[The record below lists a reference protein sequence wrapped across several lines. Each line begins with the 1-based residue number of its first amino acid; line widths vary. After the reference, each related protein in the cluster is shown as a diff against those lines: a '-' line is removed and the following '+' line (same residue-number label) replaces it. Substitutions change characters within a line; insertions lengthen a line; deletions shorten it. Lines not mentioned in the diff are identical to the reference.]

1 MSYQHI
7 IVPVDGS
14 KISYSAVKKAAEIA
28 KAFGSKLSLI
38 SLVAEDPFTDA
49 DFYYSSAIMKEY
61 FVQAHEN
68 AKKALSEAKTIA
80 QEQGVDAEAE
90 IFEGPVSAKSVAK
103 ASLEKNAD
111 LIVMGSHGRKGFQKI
126 LLGSFAQD
134 VLSNTELPVLIVKQ

>member
-14 KISYSAVKKAAEIA
+14 KISYSAVKEAAAIA
-28 KAFGSKLSLI
+28 KSFNSKLTLI

-49 DFYYSSAIMKEY
+49 DFYYSSSIMKEY

-68 AKKALSEAKTIA
+68 AKNALKEAKELA
-80 QEQGVDAEAE
+80 SEVGVEANAE
-90 IFEGPVSAKSVAK
+90 IFEGPVSAKSITQ
-103 ASLEKNAD
+103 ASIEKNAD
-111 LIVMGSHGRKGFQKI
+111 LIVMGSHGRKGFQKL

-134 VLSNTELPVLIVKQ
+134 VLSNTELPVLIVKK

>member
-14 KISYSAVKKAAEIA
+14 KISYSAVKEAAAIA
-28 KAFGSKLSLI
+28 KSFNSKLTLI

-49 DFYYSSAIMKEY
+49 DFYYSSSIMKEY

-68 AKKALSEAKTIA
+68 AKNALKEAKTIA
-80 QEQGVDAEAE
+80 SEAGVEADAE
-90 IFEGPVSAKSVAK
+90 IFEGPVSAKSITQ
-103 ASLEKNAD
+103 ASVEKNAD
-111 LIVMGSHGRKGFQKI
+111 LIVMGSHGRKGFQKL

-134 VLSNTELPVLIVKQ
+134 VLSNTELPVLIVKK